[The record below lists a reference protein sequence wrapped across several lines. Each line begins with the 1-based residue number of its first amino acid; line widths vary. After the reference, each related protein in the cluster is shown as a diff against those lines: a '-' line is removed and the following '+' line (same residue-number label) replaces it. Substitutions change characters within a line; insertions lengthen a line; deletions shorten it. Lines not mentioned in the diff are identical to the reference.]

1 MTMVYDAGERYISKR
16 GKDIGE
22 ILAILIVFMLVVS
35 CAVTPSEEA
44 VSESEEGAHQVDEL
58 AEETI
63 TDLDTAQYSIKEATT
78 SAYDYVIVTTN
89 SVITNLS
96 NNIPNLDDFV
106 QYLESNQGH
115 RVTIITEDEYGQ
127 AEGQQRAINIRN
139 WLVDNY
145 QGLGI
150 RYVLLIGNPDPDDPT
165 NATDSYGDIPM
176 LMCWPLKDIEPDF
189 EGCPTDHFYADL
201 TGNWEIEMIME
212 YQKAMKYARR
222 LSSPLMTALH

>member
-1 MTMVYDAGERYISKR
+1 MRVR
-16 GKDIGE
+16 GIWNF
-22 ILAILIVFMLVVS
+22 LAILIVFVLVLVLS
-35 CAVTPSEEA
+35 SATGNA
-44 VSESEEGAHQVDEL
+44 TEGAHQADVL

-63 TDLDTAQYSIKEATT
+63 TDLDTAQKRYSIKEATT
-78 SAYDYVIVTTN
+78 SAYDYAIVTTN
-89 SVITNLS
+89 SVITGL
-96 NNIPNLDDFV
+96 NIEKLYNGMPNLDDFV
-106 QYLESNQGH
+106 QYLKSNQGH
-115 RVTIITEDEYGQ
+115 SVKIITEADYGP

-201 TGNWEIEMIME
+201 TGNWDRDGDGYFGE
-212 YQKAMKYARR
+212 YRGDGGVGGVNFT
-222 LSSPLMTALH
+222 SEV